1 MPQTIALLPAIL
13 LLSLNLLQAAPIG
26 LVLPTDNDAIFSDD
40 PSQFYMYTD
49 RNFEGVLSKPWSGGA
64 YGFTRNQKRTAAGI
78 IMTRLHE
85 GIDIRPVKRD
95 ASGEPLD
102 DVRSMANGTVVYV
115 TAASNTSNYGR
126 YIVIH
131 HDWGDGPFFSLYAHL
146 SATSVNAGTTVTA
159 GQTIARM
166 GYTGAGINKERAH
179 VHVELNMILS
189 DHFQRWYERHF
200 TTKNHHG
207 IYNGFNLTGLD
218 IAALLKAHRANPNI
232 TIPEFLA
239 ATTEVH
245 YKVLVPKSGDL
256 AFLRRYPWL
265 GRDLEKVKSPK
276 SWEFSFSAT
285 GVPLEA
291 RPDERSLSHPIVT
304 WVKPSTV
311 DHANL
316 TSDRLT
322 GTGNT
327 ATLTP
332 SGSRYV
338 QLITDAF

>member
-1 MPQTIALLPAIL
+1 MPRILALFVASFFVTLVRL
-13 LLSLNLLQAAPIG
+13 EAAPMG
-26 LVLPTDNDAIFSDD
+26 LVLPTDNDAIFSTD
-40 PSQFYMYTD
+40 PSRFYMYTD
-49 RNFEGVLSKPWSGGA
+49 RNFEGVLSKPWTGGA
-64 YGFTRNQKRTAAGI
+64 YGFVRDQKRTAAGI

-102 DVRSMANGTVVYV
+102 EVRSIANGTVVYV
-115 TAASNTSNYGR
+115 NAASNTSNYGR
-126 YIVIH
+126 YVVVH

-146 SATSVNAGTTVTA
+146 SSASVESGATVTA

-166 GYTGAGINKERAH
+166 GYTGAGINRERAH
-179 VHVELNMILS
+179 VHVELNMLLS

-200 TTKNHHG
+200 TSPNHHG
-207 IYNGFNLTGLD
+207 IFNGFNLTGLD
-218 IAALLKAHRANPNI
+218 IAALLKAHRANPNLS
-232 TIPEFLA
+232 IPEFLA
-239 ATTEVH
+239 TSTEVH

-256 AFLRRYPWL
+256 AFLQRYPWL
-265 GRDLEKVKSPK
+265 GRDFDQVRSPK

-285 GVPLEA
+285 GVPLA
-291 RPDERSLSHPIVT
+291 AKPSDRSLSNPVVT
-304 WVKPSTV
+304 WVKSSTI

-316 TSDRLT
+316 TSDRIT
-322 GTGNT
+322 GTGDT